1 MDMEGI
7 SIKWPLLL
15 FSILL
20 GTALGTQAQTTDDV
34 LRYSLEYPAYDAVS
48 IVMPGIGSHT
58 GFGAY
63 QDNPASMALAKG
75 GYLSFHLSSRY
86 VDESGRYLGT
96 TTDFSDSQTGVGDLG
111 LVYKFP
117 TTRGSLVIGGG
128 YSQSSTF
135 NRALSV
141 NALHEKSTITPFYN
155 SSFASE
161 DLYFYDYDYFVS
173 HVSSQCDSSCVL
185 TNFPL

>member
-1 MDMEGI
+1 
-7 SIKWPLLL
+7 
-15 FSILL
+15 
-20 GTALGTQAQTTDDV
+20 
-34 LRYSLEYPAYDAVS
+34 
-48 IVMPGIGSHT
+48 
-58 GFGAY
+58 
-63 QDNPASMALAKG
+63 AKG

-141 NALHEKSTITPFYN
+141 NAFNEESTITDFYN
-155 SSFASE
+155 SSFASD
-161 DLYFYDYDYFVS
+161 DLFFTAYDAFAIYDPSPGDNSYENTTSAFRANRYKGIYQNMELTERGQLGEYSAFIATEVMKNFYLGATIG
-173 HVSSQCDSSCVL
+173 L
-185 TNFPL
+185 TSGQYS